1 MRTFLVFTIE
11 PYRLMV
17 DALRVHELLERDRAG
32 RVRGGGH
39 LSWRGRLVPEVA
51 LADLLGRKSAA
62 PAGGVD
68 LIYGDDMSATLVM
81 LRADRVVGLRDINE
95 SDLHFLP
102 PLGPELSRLF
112 SGLVLDPADGK
123 GTLWLDAWP
132 EVLLDM
138 GRDLREAAAAP
149 RYQS

>member
-1 MRTFLVFTIE
+1 MRKFLVFLVG

-17 DALRVHELLERDRAG
+17 DALRVHDLLARDGAA

-51 LADLLGRKSAA
+51 LAALLGRSGGD

-68 LIYGDDMSATLVM
+68 LIYGDDMSATLVT
-81 LRADRVVGLRDINE
+81 LRADRVVGLRAVEE
-95 SDLHFLP
+95 SDLRFLP
-102 PLGPELSRLF
+102 PLGPGLSRLF
-112 SGLVLDPADGK
+112 AGVLLDPADGR
-123 GTLWLDAWP
+123 GILWLDAWP

-138 GRDLREAAAAP
+138 GRDLRDARGAA
-149 RYQS
+149 